1 MRFDLPYSE
10 GSSWER
16 RFIWWHA
23 WLSHPS
29 HANDAADQS
38 NNVGNFHLEILK
50 HEWKIWNLALES
62 PIIMASQTVITQ
74 HLFYQKIQKYISL
87 VNLQL
92 ISQHFSHGEFFN
104 IFHAESGIHFPLQ
117 TSDILTFCI
126 LKNTEPMEN
135 ISSFHQNL
143 KITIYSRWRKNR
155 GHATEHLQ
163 HKSPG
168 NNII

>member
-38 NNVGNFHLEILK
+38 NNVGNFHPEILK
-50 HEWKIWNLALES
+50 HEWKIWNSALFLSENSKIYLTSES
-62 PIIMASQTVITQ
+62 AT
-74 HLFYQKIQKYISL
+74 
-87 VNLQL
+87 
-92 ISQHFSHGEFFN
+92 HFSTFFPRK
-104 IFHAESGIHFPLQ
+104 ILQHFHAESGIHFPLQ

-126 LKNTEPMEN
+126 LKNTEPIREHFFLSPKSEN
-135 ISSFHQNL
+135 HNL
-143 KITIYSRWRKNR
+143 FAMKEKQGARNWTP
-155 GHATEHLQ
+155 ATQVPWE
-163 HKSPG
+163 
-168 NNII
+168 